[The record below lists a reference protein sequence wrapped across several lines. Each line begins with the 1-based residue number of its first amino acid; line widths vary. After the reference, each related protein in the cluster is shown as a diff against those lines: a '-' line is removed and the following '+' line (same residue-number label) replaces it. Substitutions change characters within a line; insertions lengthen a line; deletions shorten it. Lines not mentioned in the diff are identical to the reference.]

1 MTASQEK
8 RKESPLERFEARAQV
23 VFDWIGSHPRQVLG
37 GIGGAVLAGLLV
49 TGAYEWIDR
58 NENTAQEAL
67 AKVERR
73 FGVQLG
79 GDPRLAIPP
88 EPANPD
94 QARQAREEAL
104 AGFEAV
110 ADAHSSSRAADFAE
124 LRAAEMEVDLGQL
137 DAAKARLAELEQDLG
152 GSDPLRAI
160 ALRLTA
166 YARQLEG
173 QHVEAG
179 AAYQEGAEIDAY
191 PDSPALWLAAAQSF
205 ERGGAT
211 DRAMLAYQEV
221 LANDPELGE
230 REGVLGRIELL
241 ERTRL
246 LDGDEGAPGGMGL
259 EEQPP
264 D

>member
-1 MTASQEK
+1 MTASQGK
-8 RKESPLERFEARAQV
+8 PKDSPLERFEARAQH

-37 GIGGAVLAGLLV
+37 GIGGAVLAGLVV
-49 TGAYEWIDR
+49 TLAYEWIDR
-58 NENTAQEAL
+58 SENAAQEAL

-73 FGVQLG
+73 FTVELG
-79 GDPRLAIPP
+79 GDPRLAILP

-94 QARQAREEAL
+94 QARRAREEAL

-110 ADAHSSSRAADFAE
+110 AQAHSSSRAADFAQ

-137 DAAKARLAELEQDLG
+137 DAAEARLGELDQQLG

-166 YARQLEG
+166 YTRQLEG

-191 PDSPALWLAAAQSF
+191 PDSSSLWLAAAQSF

-221 LANDPELGE
+221 LASDPELGE

-241 ERTRL
+241 ERTRVR
-246 LDGDEGAPGGMGL
+246 DGDEGAPGGRGL